1 MALQHLIAT
10 ELEWIVGRVKFE
22 EQMKKN
28 SEARLMVADLSI
40 KALKMFTQLVLT
52 DWMVLKKGLSPEWQM
67 SKLVE

>member
-52 DWMVLKKGLSPEWQM
+52 D
-67 SKLVE
+67 